1 MTVQSKF
8 PKQLDVFLP
17 LIDGFHPMS
26 ADDINA
32 IMQAIENCQRTL
44 GWGPEPSAAGAV
56 GPKGDAANVAERL
69 LNLFSETESTIRD
82 FAFVTGSVELS
93 ALTDNGSGSL
103 GLNIP
108 FGVTMSGTDI
118 IILFATN
125 IPGDGSDGTQ
135 SQNATGAWWV
145 SQISTSSV
153 WIQARLANG
162 DQITTDNETSVNYG
176 ILAFGPRAHY

>member
-17 LIDGFHPMS
+17 LIDGFHPMA

-32 IMQAIENCQRTL
+32 IMQAIENCQKTL
-44 GWGPEPSAAGAV
+44 GWGQEPSAPTAI
-56 GPKGDAANVAERL
+56 GPKGDAADVAERL
-69 LNLFSETESTIRD
+69 LNLFSDTESTLRD

-93 ALTDNGSGSL
+93 ALTDNANNI

-108 FGVTMSGTDI
+108 FGTTMSGTDI

-125 IPGDGSDGTQ
+125 IPGEDSDGTQ

-145 SQISTSSV
+145 SQINTSSV

-162 DQITTDNETSVNYG
+162 DQISTDNETSVNYG